1 MVEKAIK
8 IQAAGGKGVIVVDDG
23 GCGKGLVDC
32 GRFGGV
38 EDGGF
43 ARLDGAHAW
52 LRVMIPVV
60 MVSESEGQRLKGMMR
75 LQTVLVE
82 GLGEQLVEHR

>member
-1 MVEKAIK
+1 MVKKALK
-8 IQAAGGKGVIVVDDG
+8 IQAAGGKGVIVIDDG
-23 GCGKGLVDC
+23 GCSEGLVDC

-52 LRVMIPVV
+52 LSVTIPVIL
-60 MVSESEGQRLKGMMR
+60 VSEAVGQRLKGMMR
-75 LQTVLVE
+75 LQTILVE
-82 GLGEQLVEHR
+82 GLGEQLVEQR